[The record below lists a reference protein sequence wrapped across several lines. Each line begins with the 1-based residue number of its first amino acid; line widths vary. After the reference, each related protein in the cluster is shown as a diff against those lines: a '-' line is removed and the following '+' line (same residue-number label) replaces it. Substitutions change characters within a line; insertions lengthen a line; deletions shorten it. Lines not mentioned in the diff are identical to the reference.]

1 MLRGCTV
8 ICGTHWTTLLR
19 VERTTQIPVAVAEE
33 LIDYLRARRAQMR
46 GPDGESPQEWSGE
59 TELLGW
65 IHELNVALG
74 LAGRRPR

>member
-1 MLRGCTV
+1 MAAPEA
-8 ICGTHWTTLLR
+8 TTSTEIS
-19 VERTTQIPVAVAEE
+19 VELAES

-46 GPDGESPQEWSGE
+46 GPDGESPPEWSGE
-59 TELLGW
+59 IELLGW